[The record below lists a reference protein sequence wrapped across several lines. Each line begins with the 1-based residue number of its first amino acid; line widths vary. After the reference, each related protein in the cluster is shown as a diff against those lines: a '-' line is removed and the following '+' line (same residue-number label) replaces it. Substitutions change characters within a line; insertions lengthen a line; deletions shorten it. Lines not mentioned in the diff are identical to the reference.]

1 MPSGERAEPSGR
13 TISRRLGVV
22 AEMVI
27 APANDREEIA
37 ATFASA
43 VLCNKVEDPWENRF
57 TT

>member
-1 MPSGERAEPSGR
+1 M
-13 TISRRLGVV
+13 ISRRLGVV

-43 VLCNKVEDPWENRF
+43 VLCNKVEDPWGNRF